1 MKRTNRGDKN
11 RYKGTIWR
19 ASPECLFLNW
29 VGKERRPSFVVDQPR
44 HSQPGLFIAWSLY
57 VTRAPPQQADTWA
70 MLPRQCSVSPTHTRN
85 SEVVSAKIG
94 LIYLNKAKLLPNG
107 LMGKEL
113 LRICVSF
120 NQMKEGIFSLNI
132 RERIRMMG
140 IRLAVITVRLADKD
154 LRLNI
159 RFWVGIWCSKW

>member
-1 MKRTNRGDKN
+1 MIREQSEKLLQSVYFSTE
-11 RYKGTIWR
+11 
-19 ASPECLFLNW
+19 SE
-29 VGKERRPSFVVDQPR
+29 KERRPSFVVDQPR
-44 HSQPGLFIAWSLY
+44 HSQPGLFVAWSLY

-70 MLPRQCSVSPTHTRN
+70 MLPRQCSVSLAHTRN

-94 LIYLNKAKLLPNG
+94 LMLPNG
-107 LMGKEL
+107 LMDKE

-120 NQMKEGIFSLNI
+120 NQKREGIFTLNI

-154 LRLNI
+154 LRLNM
-159 RFWVGIWCSKW
+159 RFRVGI

>member
-1 MKRTNRGDKN
+1 M
-11 RYKGTIWR
+11 
-19 ASPECLFLNW
+19 
-29 VGKERRPSFVVDQPR
+29 KERRPSFVVDQPR

-70 MLPRQCSVSPTHTRN
+70 MLPRQCSVSLTHTRN

-154 LRLNI
+154 LRLNM
-159 RFWVGIWCSKW
+159 RFWVGI